1 LFVPELAKPAERQT
15 GTIGLTQ
22 LITPVISNELRANR
36 QRKAQM
42 ESAGVDH
49 DPEADFRIVLADG
62 TVMHLHSV
70 ARLVRDE
77 AGEVTE
83 VVGTTMDV
91 TERRRAEDERE
102 RLHQV
107 QAHLAHVTRVT
118 TMGELTASPAY
129 EINQPTAA
137 AITNSNTCLRW
148 LLRDPPE
155 VEEAREAA
163 TRSVKDASRAAEIIK
178 RVRLLF
184 QKGTALR
191 ELVDVNEIIREMIG
205 LLRNEADRYSV
216 PIRADLATDLPKIMA
231 DRVQLQ
237 QVFTNLTLT
246 GIEAMKDTGAAG
258 ELTIKSERTNNSH
271 LLISVS
277 HTGVGL
283 ASEQV
288 EQIFKAFFTTKPD
301 GTGMGLPISR
311 SIVASRG
318 GHLWATANF
327 GRGTTFHF
335 TLAGAGR
342 RSSMNAE
349 NRPSLN

>member
-1 LFVPELAKPAERQT
+1 
-15 GTIGLTQ
+15 
-22 LITPVISNELRANR
+22 
-36 QRKAQM
+36 
-42 ESAGVDH
+42 
-49 DPEADFRIVLADG
+49 
-62 TVMHLHSV
+62 MHLHSV

-184 QKGTALR
+184 QKG
-191 ELVDVNEIIREMIG
+191 
-205 LLRNEADRYSV
+205 
-216 PIRADLATDLPKIMA
+216 
-231 DRVQLQ
+231 
-237 QVFTNLTLT
+237 
-246 GIEAMKDTGAAG
+246 
-258 ELTIKSERTNNSH
+258 
-271 LLISVS
+271 
-277 HTGVGL
+277 
-283 ASEQV
+283 
-288 EQIFKAFFTTKPD
+288 
-301 GTGMGLPISR
+301 
-311 SIVASRG
+311 
-318 GHLWATANF
+318 
-327 GRGTTFHF
+327 
-335 TLAGAGR
+335 
-342 RSSMNAE
+342 
-349 NRPSLN
+349 